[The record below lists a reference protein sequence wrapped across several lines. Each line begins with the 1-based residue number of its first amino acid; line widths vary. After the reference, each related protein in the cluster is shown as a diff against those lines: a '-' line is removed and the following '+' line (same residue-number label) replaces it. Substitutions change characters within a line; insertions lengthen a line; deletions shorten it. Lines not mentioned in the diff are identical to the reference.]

1 MAENATER
9 KEIVMALTKA
19 QVREILSAAGVTS
32 ENMSEAVDKIID
44 GHVTSV
50 NALREDVAKYKADA
64 EKLPTVQKELDDMKA
79 NTNDSW
85 KEKYDNLKGEFDQY
99 KNDVQA
105 KETKAAKEAA
115 YRAILKDANLS
126 EKGIEKAIKYAEW
139 DKIELGEDGKLKGAN
154 DHIKSVRE
162 EWAEYVTTT
171 TTTGAKTSTPPA
183 NNGTGTGKTKEEIMA
198 IKDGAVRRAEMA
210 KNPHLF
216 GLDQN

>member
-1 MAENATER
+1 
-9 KEIVMALTKA
+9 MALTKA

-50 NALREDVAKYKADA
+50 NALREDVAKYKADS

-85 KEKYDNLKGEFDQY
+85 KEKYDNLKGEFDKY
-99 KNDVQA
+99 KNDVLE
-105 KETKAAKEAA
+105 KETHNKKVEA
-115 YRAILKDANLS
+115 YKAILKDSNLS
-126 EKGIEKAIKYAEW
+126 EKGIEKAIKYADW
-139 DKIELGEDGKLKGAN
+139 DKIELDTDGKLKGAN
-154 DHIKSVRE
+154 DHIKAVRD

-183 NNGTGTGKTKEEIMA
+183 NNH
-198 IKDGAVRRAEMA
+198 A
-210 KNPHLF
+210 KNYTTAEIKSMSAAEINANWDSIKASLNQK
-216 GLDQN
+216 GV

>member
-1 MAENATER
+1 MSLTR
-9 KEIVMALTKA
+9 KMLKA
-19 QVREILSAAGVTS
+19 MGIEEEKIDQIIEAHS
-32 ENMSEAVDKIID
+32 ETVDSLKAD
-44 GHVTSV
+44 RDS
-50 NALREDVAKYKADA
+50 YKEDA
-64 EKLPTVQKELDDMKA
+64 EKLKDVQKELDDLKA
-79 NTNDSW
+79 KGDDGW
-85 KEKYDNLKGEFDQY
+85 KEKHDRLKAEFDQY

-139 DKIELGEDGKLKGAN
+139 DKIELDADGKLKGAN
-154 DHIKSVRE
+154 DHIKAARE

-198 IKDGAVRRAEMA
+198 IKDGTVRRAEMA

>member
-1 MAENATER
+1 
-9 KEIVMALTKA
+9 MALTKA

-64 EKLPTVQKELDDMKA
+64 EKLPTVQKELDDMKT

-85 KEKYDNLKGEFDQY
+85 KEKYDNLKGEFDKY

-126 EKGIEKAIKYAEW
+126 EKGIEKAVKYAEW
-139 DKIELGEDGKLKGAN
+139 DKIELGADGKLKNAN
-154 DHIKSVRE
+154 DHIKAVRE

-171 TTTGAKTSTPPA
+171 TTTGAKTSTPPV
-183 NNGTGTGKTKEEIMA
+183 NNGGAKLTKAEIYA
-198 IKDGAVRRAEMA
+198 KDEHGRYKLSTAERQKA
-210 KNPHLF
+210 LAENPEL
-216 GLDQN
+216 LN

>member
-1 MAENATER
+1 MSLTR
-9 KEIVMALTKA
+9 KMLKA
-19 QVREILSAAGVTS
+19 MGIEEEKIEQIIEAHS
-32 ENMSEAVDKIID
+32 ETVDSLKADRDI
-44 GHVTSV
+44 
-50 NALREDVAKYKADA
+50 YKEDA
-64 EKLPTVQKELDDMKA
+64 EKLKDVQKELDDLKA
-79 NTNDSW
+79 KGDDGW
-85 KEKYDNLKGEFDQY
+85 KEKHDRLKDEFDQY

-126 EKGIEKAIKYAEW
+126 EKGIEKAVKYADW

-154 DHIKSVRE
+154 DHIKAVRE